1 MGHPQ
6 LSTPM
11 QMNNPTMENIAN
23 KKTQQKRTKD
33 MDIHFYWV
41 HDIIHKG
48 YYNIFSIPGKLIRP
62 IISLKTI
69 HLIIIDK
76 WTQCISTV
84 QKIQLMQ
91 VQGCVIQYI
100 TPDISTTGG

>member
-1 MGHPQ
+1 MRTFLHNVKDGEQIIITLEEMGHPQ

-48 YYNIFSIPGKLIRP
+48 YYNIFLIPGK
-62 IISLKTI
+62 TN
-69 HLIIIDK
+69 
-76 WTQCISTV
+76 
-84 QKIQLMQ
+84 
-91 VQGCVIQYI
+91 
-100 TPDISTTGG
+100 